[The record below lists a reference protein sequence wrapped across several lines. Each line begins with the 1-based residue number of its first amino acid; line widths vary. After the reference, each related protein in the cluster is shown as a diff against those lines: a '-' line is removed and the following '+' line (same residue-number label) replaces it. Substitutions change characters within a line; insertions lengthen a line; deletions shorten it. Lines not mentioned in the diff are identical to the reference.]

1 MSNYTNVP
9 RSEYPR
15 PQFIRSEWMTLNGE
29 WEFAHDYSVSGLER
43 GLCDGREL
51 PERITVPFCR
61 ESVLSGIG
69 NTDFCNC
76 VWYRR
81 AFTLPENWD
90 TGRILLHIG
99 ACDYETTV
107 FVNGKK
113 VTVHRG
119 GYTPIECDISDYLVD
134 GENVITVR
142 AFDDVRS
149 HDQSAGKQ
157 SARYGSYGC
166 FYTRT
171 TGIWQSV
178 WLERVPE
185 SYIKSVRYYTDIND
199 SKLTLVATVAGDSR
213 ELVLRAEAFYED
225 RAVGCAAVS
234 VSGSVCTLEMKLD
247 ELHLWEIGNGRLYDL
262 HLTLGDDTVK
272 SYFGMRSVHARNG
285 ALYLNGKP
293 VFQRLVL
300 DQGFYPDG
308 IYTASTQAELFADVE
323 RSLAMGFNGAR
334 LHQKIF
340 EPEFLSE
347 CDRRG
352 YIVWGEHGNW
362 GLNVAR
368 PAGYASFLPEWTE
381 AVERDF
387 NHPAIIGW
395 CPLNE
400 TQPDQDDY
408 YVRSVVNLTKT
419 LDPTRPC
426 IDTSGW
432 YHVDHI
438 SDILDLHNYTQD
450 VEAFRAL
457 LEPLERNEN
466 IELGRKQRSC
476 PGVATFVSEYG
487 GIGWSVDGNGWG
499 YGDAPKTEEEFIERL
514 FGLTK
519 VICDNKKLYGF
530 CYTQLTDVEQEVNG
544 LYTYDRHP
552 KFDPAI
558 IKKAFTQSAVM
569 EIDEE

>member
-1 MSNYTNVP
+1 MTNEKVIP

-15 PQFIRSEWMTLNGE
+15 PQLVRADYMTLNGE
-29 WEFAHDYSVSGLER
+29 WEFEHDYSDSGLAR
-43 GLCDGREL
+43 GLSDGRAL
-51 PERITVPFCR
+51 SERITVPFCR

-81 AFTLPENWD
+81 AFTLPSEWN
-90 TGRILLHIG
+90 TGRILFHVG
-99 ACDYETTV
+99 ACDYATDI
-107 FVNGKK
+107 FVNGKRAGRH
-113 VTVHRG
+113 VG
-119 GYTPIECDISDYLVD
+119 GYTPIECDITDFLTD
-134 GENVITVR
+134 GENVVTLR

-149 HDQSAGKQ
+149 HNQSAGKQ
-157 SARYGSYGC
+157 CARYASYGC
-166 FYTRT
+166 YYTRT

-185 SYIKSVRYYTDIND
+185 AYIRSVKYYPDVND
-199 SKLTLVATVAGDSR
+199 SKLTLIATLSGKCTDLA
-213 ELVLRAEAFYED
+213 LRAEAFYEN
-225 RAVGCAAVS
+225 RAVGCAAAS
-234 VSGSVCTLEMKLD
+234 VNGNVCTLEMKLD

-262 HLTLGDDTVK
+262 NLTLGEDSVK
-272 SYFGMRSVHARNG
+272 SYFGMRSVCAKNG
-285 ALYLNGKP
+285 ALYLNGEP

-308 IYTASTQAELFADVE
+308 IYTAPTESELFADIE
-323 RSLAMGFNGAR
+323 RSMAMGFNGAR

-340 EPEFLSE
+340 EPQFLSE

-362 GLNVAR
+362 GLDVSR
-368 PAGYASFLPEWTE
+368 PSGYASFLPEWTE

-387 NHPAIIGW
+387 NHPSIVGW

-400 TQPDQDDY
+400 TQPDQNDDF
-408 YVRSVVNLTKT
+408 VRAVVSLTKA

-432 YHVDHI
+432 YHVDSI
-438 SDILDLHNYTQD
+438 SDILDLHNYEQD
-450 VEAFRAL
+450 PVRFSEL
-457 LEPLERNEN
+457 LAPLENGEN
-466 IELGRKQRSC
+466 IELGRKARSYL
-476 PGVATFVSEYG
+476 GVATFVSEYG
-487 GIGWSVDGNGWG
+487 GIRWSVDGNGWG
-499 YGDAPKTEEEFIERL
+499 YGNAPKTEEEFLTRL
-514 FGLTK
+514 AELTK

-544 LYTYDRHP
+544 LYTYDRRP
-552 KFDPAI
+552 KFDPALI
-558 IKKAFTQSAVM
+558 RAAFTQDAVM
-569 EIDEE
+569 EIE